1 MENLIV
7 VTGYGQ
13 FAGHEIN
20 ASGEA
25 VKLLPSEL
33 KVGSKNYQIRTLLV
47 SVDYEDVDKKV
58 EEIWKMKPHLV
69 VHCGEC
75 DELSSVITCCFIVSF
90 YFQVYMEQLIR

>member
-13 FAGHEIN
+13 FVGHEVN

-25 VKLLPSEL
+25 VKLLPREL
-33 KVGSKNYQIRTLLV
+33 VVRSKKYEIRTLSV
-47 SVDYEDVDKKV
+47 SVEYEDVDKKV

-69 VHCGEC
+69 VHCG
-75 DELSSVITCCFIVSF
+75 S
-90 YFQVYMEQLIR
+90 